1 MMKGEQQDDG
11 GDFAF
16 RLSLPRFLLTGV
28 TATAIRAG
36 AVSNQST
43 RTAAL
48 S

>member
-1 MMKGEQQDDG
+1 VKGEQRDDE

-36 AVSNQST
+36 AVSDQST